1 MTELVRIAPG
11 ALTIGRPLPW
21 DVYDTDGNILLR
33 QGYVIQTDSQL
44 EQLFER
50 GRFKPR
56 KIERPQEE
64 VFEDTR
70 DRNPF
75 ADYPDLLHSLEATL
89 NAITESDPSAQKRLL
104 GLARMIERTCTES
117 PDATLALVHLYS
129 IGPVIHEQILF
140 YAILCQFIGR
150 QFGLEESRVAVLTAA
165 ALTANLALVPI
176 ADKLNASNTV
186 LNDEQRSV
194 IRKHPQR
201 SIQALRAAG
210 IDNKL
215 LLTIIAQHHEQ
226 ADGSG
231 YPKGLSGTEIRP
243 EAEILALAERY
254 VAMIT
259 KRAYR
264 QRMNVA
270 NARKLIANLA
280 DGKYRPAIPKALL
293 QVLGEFPPGIL
304 VRLENNEVGVVTRR
318 PVRAR
323 GPFVKAIF
331 GPRGN
336 RYSGTFERDT
346 SEPDFG
352 IQALEEPEIMPS
364 MDFSLVWGFR
374 S

>member
-21 DVYDTDGNILLR
+21 DVYDADGNILLR

-89 NAITESDPSAQKRLL
+89 KAITDSDPSAQKRLL

-129 IGPVIHEQILF
+129 IGPVIYEQILF

-150 QFGLEESRVAVLTAA
+150 QFGLEEKRVAVLTAA

-186 LNDEQRSV
+186 LNDEQRGV
-194 IRKHPQR
+194 IRKHPER
-201 SIQALRAAG
+201 SIQALKAAG

-270 NARKLIANLA
+270 TARKLIANLA
-280 DGKYRPAIPKALL
+280 DGKFRPAIPKALL
-293 QVLGEFPPGIL
+293 QILGEYPPGIL

-336 RYSGTFERDT
+336 RYTGTFERDS

-352 IQALEEPEIMPS
+352 IQSLEEPEVMPS